1 MNTSDINRIVTALR
15 DKLERTNTSA
25 NNAATQMGVS
35 GALLSNMLNGKHDKI
50 SDRMWRTIG
59 AWAGVET
66 TQWHIR
72 ETANLTSICAMCQD
86 AKDNNR
92 LLAVSDRTGLGK
104 TTALEYYAGQH
115 ANTWYVLCTVT
126 MTRKDFLAA
135 IMQAMGI
142 MGDGSIHQRTT
153 AIIHRLMETE
163 SPLLI
168 LDDAVKL
175 SDPCIRLIQV
185 IRDGSKNRAGIVIA
199 GPENLYTRIHTGAQ
213 RDRYGYRELRRRIGY
228 WHKLQPIGR
237 QWLKAVCADYGI
249 TDQRATTLV
258 GRMADDYGTLREL
271 LTNWE
276 RADREGRDP
285 VEVLSELHVGT
296 PQHAQL

>member
-66 TQWHIR
+66 THWGIR
-72 ETANLTSICAMCQD
+72 ETANLNSICHLCDD
-86 AKDNNR
+86 AKTHFR

-104 TTALEYYAGQH
+104 TTALKYYAGR
-115 ANTWYVLCTVT
+115 NECTWYVLCTVT
-126 MTRKDFLAA
+126 MTRMDFLSS
-135 IMQAMGI
+135 IMRAMGI
-142 MGDGSIHQRTT
+142 MGEGSIHQRTT
-153 AIIHRLMETE
+153 AIIRHLLE
-163 SPLLI
+163 SERGLLI
-168 LDDAVKL
+168 LDDAGKL

-185 IRDGSKNRAGIVIA
+185 IYDACEFRAGIVLA
-199 GPENLYTRIHTGAQ
+199 GTEHMHRRISTAAQ
-213 RDRYGYRELRRRIGY
+213 RDRLGFRELNRRIGY
-228 WHKLQPIGR
+228 WHRLQPIGR

-249 TDQRATTLV
+249 TDQRAINLV
-258 GRMADDYGTLREL
+258 GRMAEDYGTLREL

-296 PQHAQL
+296 PQHAQP